1 MARLSLKSCLFALA
15 AFGAGLSGFAAAG
28 EVSGVRVWDAK
39 DHTRVVLDLDKSV
52 EYKVFTL
59 ATPDRL
65 VLDISHG
72 RMRSGAGAIS
82 PMGPVKGLRTG
93 SQGKDL
99 RLVLD
104 LESPQRAKSFLLPP
118 AAGIGHRLV
127 IDLFDRDE
135 QPAPV
140 KTLPDIAPADTQRKV
155 IVAIDAGHGGEDPG
169 AIGAGGTYEKKITL
183 AVAKELAALID
194 RETGMKA
201 VLIRDGDF
209 FVPLKKRYELAR
221 EAKADVFVSIHADAA
236 HARSAKGSS
245 VFVLSNRGASSE
257 FARMIATR
265 ENQSDLVGGVSI
277 DDKDTTLAK
286 VLLDLSQGA
295 TMEASEVVATNVL
308 AGLKGIGNVHKHDV
322 QRANF
327 VVLRSPDVPSV
338 LVETGFISNPTE
350 EKRLN
355 DPKHRTRIANAVL
368 EGIREYFATT
378 PPPGTW
384 FAANPRKARQHIV
397 AAGESLSLIA
407 ERHQVSV
414 ARLRDENALKTDTL
428 HVGKVLKI
436 PTSS

>member
-1 MARLSLKSCLFALA
+1 MMRRSRLWCGLSLLV
-15 AFGAGLSGFAAAG
+15 AGLATGSAGAA
-28 EVSGVRVWDAK
+28 EVSGLRLWDAQ
-39 DHTRVVLDLDKSV
+39 DHTRVVLDLDQSV
-52 EYKVFTL
+52 QYKVFTL
-59 ATPDRL
+59 ANPDRL
-65 VLDISHG
+65 VLDIPG
-72 RMRSGAGAIS
+72 AKLASGAGAIT
-82 PMGPVKGLRTG
+82 PQGPITGLRTG
-93 SQGKDL
+93 KQGNDL
-99 RLVLD
+99 RVVLD
-104 LESPQRAKSFLLPP
+104 LASAQRAKSFLLAP

-127 IDLFDRDE
+127 IDLFGRDNT
-135 QPAPV
+135 PVAV
-140 KTLPDIAPADTQRKV
+140 KTLPEIAPTSQSRKV

-169 AIGAGGTYEKKITL
+169 AIGADGTYEKKITL
-183 AVAKELAALID
+183 AMAKEIADLV
-194 RETGMKA
+194 ENEMGMEA
-201 VLIRDGDF
+201 FLIRDRDF

-221 EAKADVFVSIHADAA
+221 EAKADIFISIHADAA

-295 TMEASEVVATNVL
+295 TMEASEQVANNVL
-308 AGLKGIGNVHKHDV
+308 GGLKDVGNVHKHDV

-327 VVLRSPDVPSV
+327 VVLRSPDVPSI
-338 LVETGFISNPTE
+338 LVETGFISNPAE

-355 DPKHRTRIANAVL
+355 DARHRTKLAKAVVS
-368 EGIREYFATT
+368 GVREYFSTT
-378 PPPGTW
+378 PPIGTW
-384 FAANPRKARQHIV
+384 FAANPQKSRQHIV

-407 ERHQVSV
+407 ARHQVSI
-414 ARLRDENALKTDTL
+414 AKLRTENELKTDTL